1 MHGAEL
7 VGEVRERDIFKSSNG
22 NICILKV
29 HNGGKE
35 ARRNLE
41 ETAALLESECMRI
54 SMVAK
59 YVNYVIKYKL

>member
-41 ETAALLESECMRI
+41 ETAALLEPECMRI
-54 SMVAK
+54 SVVGK
-59 YVNYVIKYKL
+59 YVMQYKF

>member
-35 ARRNLE
+35 TRRNLE
-41 ETAALLESECMRI
+41 ETAALLESE
-54 SMVAK
+54 
-59 YVNYVIKYKL
+59 

>member
-29 HNGGKE
+29 HNGGE
-35 ARRNLE
+35 ETRRNLE
-41 ETAALLESECMRI
+41 ETAALLESECLRI
-54 SMVAK
+54 SV
-59 YVNYVIKYKL
+59 VGNYVMQYKF